1 VRTAK
6 ETRSAKIVL
15 TLARLNVTCVPIG
28 MFVTLRFVLD
38 VKNKIKEAVKQII
51 KADSSGKVSISEVA
65 RIAGISRQTI
75 YRHVG
80 GKEKFDE
87 LIGKKRS
94 FSDDTIEK
102 SRDRILAAAYKTIA
116 RFGYTAAT
124 IDRIAAEA
132 GLTKGAVYWH
142 FENKKELFLAILEKR
157 LTHRL
162 EEYPKYAIS
171 AVQSADALPGLAAM
185 LSDQISFAMFDPDW
199 QKLYLSYLLQGQ
211 DNSIKKR
218 LQELSSVL
226 LNSGAAL
233 LAKMQKD
240 GFLDPSIDTRA
251 LAVIWIAVL
260 DGLVLAWL
268 RSPNAI
274 DYASIAPQLAQVLW
288 EGIKRRD

>member
-1 VRTAK
+1 MY
-6 ETRSAKIVL
+6 
-15 TLARLNVTCVPIG
+15 VTWG
-28 MFVTLRFVLD
+28 AALD
-38 VKNKIKEAVKQII
+38 IKSKIKEAAKRII
-51 KADSSGKVSISEVA
+51 KAESSGKVSISEVA

-94 FSDDTIEK
+94 VSDDMIEK
-102 SRDRILAAAYKTIA
+102 SRDRILSAAYKTIA
-116 RFGYTAAT
+116 RLGYAAAT

-157 LTHRL
+157 LAYRL
-162 EEYPKYAIS
+162 EEYPKYAHS
-171 AVQSADALPGLAAM
+171 AVQLADPLPGIATM

-199 QKLYLSYLLQGQ
+199 QKIYLSYLLQGQ
-211 DNSIKKR
+211 DQDIKKR
-218 LQELSSVL
+218 LHELSSAL
-226 LNSGAAL
+226 LNSRSAL

-240 GFLDPSIDTRA
+240 GFLDPRVDTRA

-268 RSPNAI
+268 RSPDAF
-274 DYASIAPQLAQVLW
+274 DYASIAPQLAMVLW
-288 EGIKRRD
+288 EGIKRCD

>member
-1 VRTAK
+1 MY
-6 ETRSAKIVL
+6 
-15 TLARLNVTCVPIG
+15 VTWG
-28 MFVTLRFVLD
+28 AALD
-38 VKNKIKEAVKQII
+38 IKSKIKEAAKRII
-51 KADSSGKVSISEVA
+51 KADSSVKVSISEVA
-65 RIAGISRQTI
+65 RIAGVSRQTI

-94 FSDDTIEK
+94 VSGAMIEK
-102 SRDRILAAAYKTIA
+102 SRDRILSAAYKTIA
-116 RFGYTAAT
+116 RLGYAAST

-157 LTHRL
+157 LAYRL
-162 EEYPKYAIS
+162 EEYPKYAHS
-171 AVQSADALPGLAAM
+171 AVQSADPLPGIATM

-199 QKLYLSYLLQGQ
+199 QKIYLSYLLQGQ
-211 DNSIKKR
+211 DHDIKKR
-218 LQELSSVL
+218 LHELSSAL
-226 LNSGAAL
+226 LNSGSAL

-240 GFLDPSIDTRA
+240 GFLDPRIDTRA

-268 RSPNAI
+268 RSPDAF
-274 DYASIAPQLAQVLW
+274 DYASIAPQLARVLW
-288 EGIKRRD
+288 DGIKRRD